1 MKRSTILTAFVLAAC
16 FVGCSSDETVIT
28 PNAPTAESSVQ
39 NAVAD
44 PSTETAPPPASETEG
59 IQLRY
64 RFEEGQR
71 MDYIMSLE
79 IDNHIVNLNQKTKMN
94 MNFYFHVTV
103 DVVEVDGSAV
113 ITQINDRFKF
123 KVKGPGGT
131 ILYDSADG
139 EESDHPQWQG
149 LRQVFLPM
157 QYAQCTYRVTTS
169 GIVSDVQPT
178 AELAERLEKDPSMA
192 AVITQNQLE
201 RNAFALFHPMPE
213 RAVESGATWNYP
225 RNLEIAN
232 FKFEFNFTKTFKG
245 TADHEGRQVVDITET
260 VVTKKTG
267 EVSPAFDYDFDDE
280 LTSGQ
285 EYFDPNLGWLVSM
298 NDVAVNSMKQN
309 TMGIAVE
316 TISSTKSSIQLQSSV
331 GVQPE
336 PESSSE

>member
-44 PSTETAPPPASETEG
+44 PGTETVPPSVSETEG

-64 RFEEGQR
+64 RFVEGQR
-71 MDYIMSLE
+71 MDYIMRNE
-79 IDNHIVNLNQKTKMN
+79 MDNDIVNLNQKTKMN
-94 MNFYFHVTV
+94 LDFYFHVTV
-103 DVVEVDGSAV
+103 DAVEADGSAV
-113 ITQINDRFKF
+113 ITQINDRFKL

-157 QYAQCTYRVTTS
+157 QYAQCTFRVTPS
-169 GIVSDVQPT
+169 GVVSDVQPT
-178 AELAERLEKDPSMA
+178 AELAARLEKDPSMA
-192 AVITQNQLE
+192 AVLTQQQLE
-201 RNAFALFHPMPE
+201 QNAFALFHPMPE
-213 RAVESGATWNYP
+213 GAVESGATWNYP
-225 RNLEIAN
+225 RYLEIAN
-232 FKFEFNFTKTFKG
+232 FKLEFNFTKTFKG

-267 EVSPAFDYDFDDE
+267 EVTPAFDYNVDDE

-298 NDVAVNSMKQN
+298 NDVTVNSSKQN
-309 TMGIAVE
+309 AMGIAVE
-316 TISSTKSSIQLQSSV
+316 TITSTKMSIQLQSSV
-331 GVQPE
+331 DEQT
-336 PESSSE
+336 PESLDE